1 MLCYTR
7 KLSKVLKM
15 RKRVQLK
22 RLVGG
27 FNMIGFI
34 NQFQS
39 IKVKKKDWKKWSKKL
54 MRKSKQAKK
63 RLNKSKQM
71 EYDFGK
77 INNKI
82 SNHQFQRPST
92 VNVASSVT
100 DTGCFNKDF
109 WIKTKISMNSTTV
122 WKKRLYRHQ
131 RVLSLC
137 ICSKRPPLST
147 TRMNSQQILPSTKMA
162 SSKS

>member
-1 MLCYTR
+1 
-7 KLSKVLKM
+7 M

-27 FNMIGFI
+27 FKGIGFLK
-34 NQFQS
+34 QFQS

-71 EYDFGK
+71 DRYDFGK